1 MIAGGIGSLVDDGI
15 PNVLCLQPFG
25 CIANHVTAKG
35 VEKRLRQH
43 YPELNL
49 LMLDNDAG
57 VSEVNYFNRMHFF
70 INQAKVSNELA
81 RVEANR

>member
-1 MIAGGIGSLVDDGI
+1 MIAGGIGSCMEDGI

-43 YPELNL
+43 YPQLNL

-70 INQAKVSNELA
+70 INQARVSQNLDQVA
-81 RVEANR
+81 ANL

>member
-1 MIAGGIGSLVDDGI
+1 MIAGSIGTYMEDGI
-15 PNVLCLQPFG
+15 SNVLCLQPFG

-43 YPELNL
+43 YPQLNL

-70 INQAKVSNELA
+70 INQAYASQKLA
-81 RVEANR
+81 QVEANW